1 MSLIRRIMPRAAL
14 AAAFAVAGGSAH
26 ADAASE
32 KAAVAVFNDVA
43 GNAAS
48 LRAFLQA
55 MPKGGDLHNH
65 LGGTPYAEDYL
76 TRAAEAGMCV
86 DASGLRLVPPPCP
99 AERTVGALAER
110 QPFAYA
116 RLVNSLSTRGVQQGV
131 GADEV
136 SGHGQ
141 FFSSF
146 EKFGPAY
153 QLDGPRWL
161 AVARKSAARDNV
173 SYLELMHMPPVVGDY
188 IRQGDAGAL
197 VQADLPATFEQE
209 SAAFAP
215 LLDKAV
221 AEFDREEADAQTLLG
236 CGTDEADPACGVTVR
251 YLGFALRGLPPVQA
265 FRSLISGFVL
275 ADRDPRV
282 LGVNIVMPEDDPVA
296 LRDYRLHMAMYR
308 LLKAKYPKV
317 RLTMHAG
324 ELALGLVPPDA
335 LRDHIAQAVASGAER
350 IGHGTDIAYEDAA
363 LQTMATMA
371 AKGIAVEVNLT
382 SNAVILG
389 VSGGEHPI
397 RLYRRMGVPVVLST
411 DDMGVLRSDMTNEY
425 RRAAVEQ
432 GLTYPELKHL
442 ARASLEYAFVPGAS
456 LWRDRSLG
464 TPVAACSR
472 SLAGAACRT
481 LLDASEK
488 ARLQADLEA
497 RFDRFEQS
505 LDAFSYNRNS

>member
-1 MSLIRRIMPRAAL
+1 MSLIRRILARAAL
-14 AAAFAVAGGSAH
+14 AAAFAVAGGAAH

-32 KAAVAVFNDVA
+32 KAAAAVFNDVA

-76 TRAAEAGMCV
+76 GRAAEAGMCV
-86 DASGLRLVPPPCP
+86 DASGLRLAQPPCP

-110 QPFAYA
+110 QPFAFA
-116 RLVNSLSTRGVQQGV
+116 RLVDSLSTRGVQQGV
-131 GADEV
+131 GADAV

-153 QLDGPRWL
+153 QLDGSLWQ
-161 AVARKSAARDNV
+161 VIARKSAARDNV
-173 SYLELMHMPPVVGDY
+173 SYLELMHMPPVVGEY
-188 IRQGDAGAL
+188 IRGGGTGPL
-197 VQADLPATFEQE
+197 TEVDLTQVLERE
-209 SAAFAP
+209 SAALGP
-215 LLDKAV
+215 VLDTAV
-221 AEFDREEADAQTLLG
+221 AELDREEAATLKLMR
-236 CGTDEADPACGVTVR
+236 CGTDAADAACSVTVR
-251 YLGFALRGLPPVQA
+251 YLGFALRGLPPVQV
-265 FRSLISGFVL
+265 FRSLIGGFAL

-324 ELALGLVPPDA
+324 EMALGLVPPEA
-335 LRDHIAQAVASGAER
+335 LRDHIAQAVAAGAER

-397 RLYRRMGVPVVLST
+397 QLYRRMGVPVVLST

-425 RRAAVEQ
+425 RRAVMEQ
-432 GLTYPELKHL
+432 GFTYPELKHL
-442 ARASLEYAFVPGAS
+442 ARASLEHAFVPGAS

-464 TPVAACSR
+464 TPVAVCAR
-472 SLAGAACRT
+472 SLADAACRS
-481 LLDASEK
+481 LLDGNDK

-497 RFDRFEQS
+497 RFDRFEHS
-505 LDAFSYNRNS
+505 LAPFLHNRNS